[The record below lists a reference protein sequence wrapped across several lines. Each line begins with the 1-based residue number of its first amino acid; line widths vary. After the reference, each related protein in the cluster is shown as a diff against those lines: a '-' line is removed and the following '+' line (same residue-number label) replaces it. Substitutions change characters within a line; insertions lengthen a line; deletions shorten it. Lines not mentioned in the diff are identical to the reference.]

1 MTDDQRTSAEPL
13 SAWLG
18 RVHAHLPA
26 QVPEL
31 TPGETQA
38 LLELARVAAH
48 TSERTAAPLTTFL
61 VGAASSQTAR
71 GHRETLIR
79 ALLADLESN
88 S

>member
-38 LLELARVAAH
+38 LLELADDDLRRLFEHSQPGETSPEAGYTPGPAARP
-48 TSERTAAPLTTFL
+48 SP
-61 VGAASSQTAR
+61 
-71 GHRETLIR
+71 
-79 ALLADLESN
+79 
-88 S
+88 